1 MVAELDCFFVTVPR
15 PEEKVVEMAA
25 APRLRSR
32 TEIKPYTG
40 KVCEVIYDCFGHLE
54 GFVLESCYERHHFK
68 TSEKGIGEIVL
79 RACCE
84 RVVVTV
90 YVEPPS
96 RNKIREIVI
105 DCAGKK
111 SSRG

>member
-1 MVAELDCFFVTVPR
+1 MVAELDCFFVTVAR

-25 APRLRSR
+25 APRFRSR

-68 TSEKGIGEIVL
+68 TSEKGIAKL
-79 RACCE
+79 SYARAANAWL
-84 RVVVTV
+84 
-90 YVEPPS
+90 S
-96 RNKIREIVI
+96 RFM
-105 DCAGKK
+105 
-111 SSRG
+111 SSRLLETRSGRL